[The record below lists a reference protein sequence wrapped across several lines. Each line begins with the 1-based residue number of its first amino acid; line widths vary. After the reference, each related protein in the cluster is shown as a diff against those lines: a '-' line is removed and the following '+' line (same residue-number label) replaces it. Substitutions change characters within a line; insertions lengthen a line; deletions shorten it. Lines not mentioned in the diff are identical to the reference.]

1 MKKETVY
8 SFCCISITSG
18 TYTATHTDTHHTQTY
33 RHNAHTQTQAHI
45 PVYCVGILS
54 LEGTPKTGHV
64 AAVTF
69 PCYPFVLME
78 CLHALWGSTAW
89 TVDCRQECILGE
101 SWAWAVLSTHC
112 NHAAAACLQVF
123 TDVYKRVSRDGC

>member
-18 TYTATHTDTHHTQTY
+18 TYTATHTDTHYTQTE
-33 RHNAHTQTQAHI
+33 AHI
-45 PVYCVGILS
+45 PVYFVSILS

-69 PCYPFVLME
+69 PCYPFVLTE
-78 CLHALWGSTAW
+78 CLHAVRGSTAW
-89 TVDCRQECILGE
+89 TVDRNVHRERAGLGPCYPHIQPC
-101 SWAWAVLSTHC
+101 SSNLSTSIHR
-112 NHAAAACLQVF
+112 HVQACWQRWPLKQ
-123 TDVYKRVSRDGC
+123 CLE